1 LKIDEEGK
9 LRQDADNHLQN
20 EIDGILATP
29 LNQWPTPM
37 TPGILMNNFEMNG
50 NNISGL
56 AIQPQNGTPDNYAA
70 RISFVNEACNN
81 LGFTLGG

>member
-1 LKIDEEGK
+1 
-9 LRQDADNHLQN
+9 
-20 EIDGILATP
+20 
-29 LNQWPTPM
+29 M

-70 RISFVNEACNN
+70 RVSYVNESVNN

>member
-1 LKIDEEGK
+1 
-9 LRQDADNHLQN
+9 
-20 EIDGILATP
+20 
-29 LNQWPTPM
+29 M

-70 RISFVNEACNN
+70 RVSFVNEAVNN
-81 LGFTLGG
+81 LGFTLGGQISNVKV

>member
-1 LKIDEEGK
+1 
-9 LRQDADNHLQN
+9 LRN
-20 EIDGILATP
+20 TP

-70 RISFVNEACNN
+70 RVSYVNESVNN